1 MKTYSLLLTI
11 GLCAGP
17 LAAAGGAQEPA
28 SEDVES
34 LVASTGAIPA
44 AATLLRM
51 RDGSIR
57 WGEIIA
63 HDPDGLNFRL
73 LAHGGEV
80 RIGWDFLDPGEENE
94 LREKFGYVDV
104 ASEELMIAA
113 DSLVLNDGRTVTG
126 VIISREGP
134 NFLVKV
140 DGNLQAVPKRRVASL
155 TSGQLIP
162 ALDVYSRDELYGQYL
177 ATLDETDPASHVE
190 LARLSERILDF
201 ASAETHYAAALEL
214 GVAED
219 EEESLRFALA
229 RAGTKA
235 EQQEQIDFLR
245 ETDTLR
251 KRGQFD
257 EALLR
262 LAGFPQAFPGSPLM
276 QDAAEKLLRTEQLRD
291 EAARKLV
298 QRRWTYWA
306 KRISRVAQKELSLQA
321 AESYATGQLTEE
333 IQKRVHADVVKNIS
347 TAIPLEAIAQ
357 YWATRRKGRW
367 ASTSYG
373 KATWLLGPDRARA
386 GADDK
391 GKEEKREPDTALDRE
406 RVEFE
411 KKLKRFLDNQQRAA
425 QRRGGADDAE
435 KAGEFWD
442 SISGSSRAS
451 WVFAFYVEFGGAYE
465 LAPRPRTPN
474 CTTCGGTGG
483 REVVAIGGGGGGN
496 SNSGGGRGGRR
507 GGGSNPIT
515 SGLDVVE
522 CPTCHG
528 VAVTRRLYYR

>member
-1 MKTYSLLLTI
+1 MIALCLAATGLAAGSAAQDTSLPEPGQDVETL
-11 GLCAGP
+11 GAGAPAIP
-17 LAAAGGAQEPA
+17 LAA
-28 SEDVES
+28 
-34 LVASTGAIPA
+34 TM
-44 AATLLRM
+44 LRM

-57 WGEIIA
+57 WGEIVA

-80 RIGWDFLDPGEENE
+80 RLGWDMLDPAEENE
-94 LREKFGYVDV
+94 LRELFGYVDV
-104 ASEELMIAA
+104 ASEELMIIA

-126 VIISREGP
+126 VIIDREGP

-155 TSGQLIP
+155 TSGQLMP
-162 ALDVYSRDELYGQYL
+162 ALDVYSREELYGQYL
-177 ATLDETDPASHVE
+177 ANLDETDAASHVE
-190 LARLSERILDF
+190 LARLCERILDF
-201 ASAETHYAAALEL
+201 SAASTHYAAALEL
-214 GVAED
+214 GVPTD
-219 EEESLRFALA
+219 EEEALRFAA
-229 RAGTKA
+229 TRAGTKA
-235 EQQEQIDFLR
+235 KQQEQIDFLR

-262 LAGFPQAFPGSPLM
+262 LAGFPQAFPGSPLV

-306 KRISRVAQKELSLQA
+306 KRIARVAQKELSLQA

-347 TAIPLEAIAQ
+347 TAIPLEAIGE
-357 YWATRRKGRW
+357 YWATRRKGRF

-373 KATWLLGPDRARA
+373 KATWLLGPERARA
-386 GADDK
+386 GATDEK
-391 GKEEKREPDTALDRE
+391 KEEKREKETALDRE

-435 KAGEFWD
+435 EAAEFW
-442 SISGSSRAS
+442 STISGSSRAS
-451 WVFAFYVEFGGAYE
+451 WLFAFYVEFGGAYE
-465 LAPRPRTPN
+465 LSARPRTPN

-496 SNSGGGRGGRR
+496 DRSGGSGGRR
-507 GGGSNPIT
+507 GGGSNTVT
-515 SGLDVVE
+515 SGLDIVE